1 LILRPRSARTI
12 VDVCDGTP
20 RHCRRAWMDEDTDI
34 LLALLETSLPSQ
46 LSVPKEELLEALIS
60 SDGDVELATK
70 ILNGTPPRNTSASP
84 ARKSNSKRKA
94 EARLDDWLG
103 NSKRRLLPKDIRCEN
118 GAFEGVPPDHLKHP
132 LESSTVSEV
141 SVVGQNP
148 ENLPSSSARS
158 SPLALI
164 LKDKSSKKTRG
175 PQRLP
180 VLSLITPEAVA
191 NHTPTTLHTSILPAG

>member
-1 LILRPRSARTI
+1 
-12 VDVCDGTP
+12 
-20 RHCRRAWMDEDTDI
+20 MDEDTDV
-34 LLALLETSLPSQ
+34 LLVLLETSLPSQ
-46 LSVPKEELLEALIS
+46 LSVPKAELLEALIS
-60 SDGDVELATK
+60 SDGDVELAAK
-70 ILNGTPPRNTSASP
+70 ILNGTLPGNTSASS
-84 ARKSNSKRKA
+84 ARKPNSKRKA
-94 EARLDDWLG
+94 ETRLDDWLR
-103 NSKRRLLPKDIRCEN
+103 STKRRLLPGDVRCEN
-118 GAFEGVPPDHLKHP
+118 DAFEGLPPDRLEHP

-141 SVVGQNP
+141 SAVGQKP

-180 VLSLITPEAVA
+180 VLLLITPEAVA